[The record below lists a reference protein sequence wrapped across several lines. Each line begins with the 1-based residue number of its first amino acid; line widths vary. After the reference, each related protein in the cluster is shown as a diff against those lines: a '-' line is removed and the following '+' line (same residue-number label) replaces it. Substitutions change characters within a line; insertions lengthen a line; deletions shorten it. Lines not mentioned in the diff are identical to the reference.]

1 MKKPDYKTLLT
12 TQFTK
17 DLRSIY
23 ESVWE
28 NRQEIRDNLD
38 DDMWCNDVDWSVV
51 EYFIDD
57 LEKVAEYLEA
67 KK

>member
-1 MKKPDYKTLLT
+1 MTKPEYKTLLD
-12 TQFTK
+12 TK
-17 DLRSIY
+17 DLRTIY
-23 ESVWE
+23 NSVWN

-38 DDMWCNDVDWSVV
+38 DDMWCNDMYWSVV

-67 KK
+67 NK

>member
-1 MKKPDYKTLLT
+1 MTKPDYKTLLT

-28 NRQEIRDNLD
+28 KRQEIRDNLD
-38 DDMWCNDVDWSVV
+38 DDMWCNDVDWNTI
-51 EYFIDD
+51 EYFIND
-57 LEKVAEYLEA
+57 LEQVAEYLEA
-67 KK
+67 NK

>member
-1 MKKPDYKTLLT
+1 MTKPDYKTLLT

-28 NRQEIRDNLD
+28 KRQEIRDNLD
-38 DDMWCNDVDWSVV
+38 DDMWCNDVDWNTI
-51 EYFIDD
+51 EYFIND
-57 LEKVAEYLEA
+57 LVDLAEYLEA
-67 KK
+67 NK